1 MENTRAVCVG
11 AGIGARSIGTRAS
24 ATFARSTLPRKREHG
39 TKGSITMSA
48 AEHSTALTVQEVT
61 HVAKL
66 SRLALEASRVE
77 SMRTQLSSIL
87 GHIHKL
93 QALDTEGVETMA
105 HPMRLVNRLAEDLPS
120 EGMPV
125 EALLRNA
132 PAVEGRFLAVPK
144 VLGEGGGA

>member
-1 MENTRAVCVG
+1 
-11 AGIGARSIGTRAS
+11 
-24 ATFARSTLPRKREHG
+24 
-39 TKGSITMSA
+39 MSA
-48 AEHSTALTVQEVT
+48 AEHSTALTVQEVM

-66 SRLALEASRVE
+66 SRLALEESRVE